1 MSKKKEPLVIT
12 ECNMFATKDSVKEVQ
27 DYMTAYAGKEHA
39 FIAQLAI
46 ALTVNAIVKMMDEDC
61 DGTAICERTKPIIRE
76 VSK

>member
-1 MSKKKEPLVIT
+1 MSKKKNPLVIT

-61 DGTAICERTKPIIRE
+61 DGTAICDRAEPIIRE